1 MCIPGKYVFLCC
13 SIFLNMCGNDLSLRL
28 VDTDGNTINH
38 VTQGVPFVL
47 SVVAR
52 GQAGTLGEPVI
63 DHVDQLSIFQRR
75 PVVASMSFVNG
86 VQSVSKK
93 YSFVARIDH
102 CGSYA
107 LGPARIVEGNRL
119 IRSNALAFD
128 VVKDSLEQKE
138 STLLL
143 LVQPNKKIIYVGEQL
158 LLDVRICWSDRVRQ
172 AALEQCVLPQA
183 AVYVLGQ
190 PEQERYEYQKKIWQ
204 CLHYVLVIYPKK
216 SGELLIPR
224 LTAQCQVE
232 REEQSFLAHFF
243 GPSLERTFVHSVPI
257 AINVR
262 SLPGPTITVDGVG
275 SFQNF
280 LMMADHAVI
289 GQSEAVTVTLGITGD
304 GDTGNLLTGL
314 RGIGDDVRL
323 YESATQ
329 VQCDPGR
336 RGFFTK
342 KREWVVQA
350 LRAGIITI
358 PAQTFTYFDPQCVR
372 YNILRTAPITVAV
385 RADVALVKREIR
397 LGKSW
402 PLPQEIPMNWFM
414 LMLLLGVAG
423 LFVGYVWQLW
433 RLMPAHFGYR
443 ALKRMVEH
451 GVKKHDYITV
461 YDAWLLFFA
470 DHDHITIEQM
480 SLKKMVDF
488 GEKMFNNK
496 QLIDQWKRYAMR
508 LESAAFDREHAT
520 MYEVLGDE
528 SMLWLRKV
536 KKCL

>member
-13 SIFLNMCGNDLSLRL
+13 SVFLSVCGNDLSLRL
-28 VDTDGNTINH
+28 LDTQGKTITQ
-38 VTQGVPFVL
+38 VAQGVPFVL
-47 SVVAR
+47 SVIAR
-52 GQAGTLGEPVI
+52 GHAGMLGEPAI
-63 DHVDQLSIFQRR
+63 DHADQLSVFQRQ

-93 YSFVARIDH
+93 YSFMARIDH

-107 LGPARIVEGNRL
+107 LGPARIVDGNRL
-119 IRSNALAFD
+119 IRSNALVFD
-128 VVKDSLEQKE
+128 VVKASSEQEK
-138 STLLL
+138 SALLL
-143 LVQPNKKIIYVGEQL
+143 LVQPNKTTVYVGEQL
-158 LLDVRICWSDRVRQ
+158 LLDVRICWQDRVKQ
-172 AALEQCVLPQA
+172 AALEQCVLPRA

-204 CLHYVLVIYPKK
+204 CVHYVLVVYPKK

-232 REEQSFLAHFF
+232 REEQSFFAHFF
-243 GPSLERTFVHSVPI
+243 GPSLERTFVHSQPI
-257 AINVR
+257 AVNVR
-262 SLPGPTITVDGVG
+262 ALPEPKVTIDGVG

-280 LMMADHAVI
+280 QMTVDHADTR
-289 GQSEAVTVTLGITGD
+289 QSEAVTVTLSITSD
-304 GDTGNLLTGL
+304 GDAANLLTGL
-314 RGIGDDVRL
+314 RGIGDAVRL
-323 YESATQ
+323 YESATH
-329 VQCDPGR
+329 VQFDHGK

-350 LRAGIITI
+350 LCSGIITI
-358 PAQTFTYFDPQCVR
+358 PAQTFAYFDPQRAR
-372 YNILRTAPITVAV
+372 YETLRTEPIVVTV
-385 RADVALVKREIR
+385 RADKMPVSGASTVAKRLLRVPAIPLEWFFVLLF
-397 LGKSW
+397 LG
-402 PLPQEIPMNWFM
+402 I
-414 LMLLLGVAG
+414 AG
-423 LFVGYVWQLW
+423 LLVGYVWQSW
-433 RLMPAHFGYR
+433 KLMPAHFGYR
-443 ALKRMVEH
+443 ALKRMVER

-470 DHDHITIEQM
+470 DYEHTTIEQM

-520 MYEVLGDE
+520 THEALGDE
-528 SMLWLRKV
+528 SVLWLRKV